1 MPKNTKINLDI
12 ATNVIAVV
20 AAILLLVL
28 NIVGVQLNDNKSRAS
43 APSAITDD
51 PTNIAPD
58 SADLNGSTSAD
69 TNGPAV
75 TARGFQWGT
84 DTSYGNTINDTNPQY
99 VMALNNTFTEYG
111 DFGVPG
117 KCNSVCKVATDNLGN
132 IYTAS
137 ALAGEG
143 GVFVQKFNSTGQY
156 LFSFT
161 KSRPGPD
168 PGNIGTVTGIAIDSS
183 YNIYLFGVEGAL
195 QDRVIKKYD
204 NSGNYLASIG
214 STGSGPGQFTEPGA
228 LAIDSSNNIYAV
240 DHTLDRVSKF
250 NSAGI
255 FEYSFGSTGSGPG
268 QFEEPYGIAVKSNGD
283 IYITD
288 RSLNRLQIFN
298 NSGVLLNTFGA
309 TGSGPGEFNAMGGVA
324 LDSLGNIYI
333 TDIDNYRAQKFDAS
347 LNWEGYFNADNDTK
361 GYYIAANSNQIV
373 VGNLD
378 RKTQI
383 YDQGNSFIDGS
394 FSAPLTGLTC
404 GVEYH
409 YRTFATNADGTN
421 YGNDKTFS
429 YDCASVTTSPATN
442 ISTNSSTLNGN
453 IVSSLTN
460 ITARGFEYGT
470 SPSYGSSV
478 SESGGALGTGDY
490 NLNANGLECNTTY
503 YFRAYITNTYGT
515 IYGSQSSFTTSA
527 CSQMQV
533 TTVNTPGLNPLI
545 QPGIVGFFGDVTG
558 SESIITQ
565 IGFQWGTSTS
575 YGNTTLATGSTSP
588 VTFINQFGSYGNGL
602 SQFANPE
609 GIAADSENNI
619 YVADYGNNRIQK
631 FTSGGVYQLSFGS
644 FGGGDGELNG
654 PSKLAIDENDYV
666 YVVDYGNNR
675 VQKFSKFGVY
685 QSQFGSFGSG
695 DGQFNTPYGIAIDS
709 SNNILV
715 TDTGNTRV
723 QKFDSS
729 GNYLSQFGSAGS
741 SDGQFDNPSGISVDS
756 NDNIYVA
763 DRNNNRVQKFDSSG
777 NYLSQFGSFG
787 SDDGQFNNPTGLEFS
802 TSSNQLFVADSNN
815 NRIQAFDASGNF
827 VYKFG
832 ENGSNPGQFNTP
844 FDVTTN
850 SVGNILVADSYNNRI
865 QTFLNTS
872 SIAQGG
878 FTGSVSGVTCG
889 TTYHYRA
896 FATNALGNAY
906 GDDVSFVACANI
918 STLPPSSIKNNG
930 ANLNGTLN
938 GTGSTISEQGFQW
951 GTSTSYGNTIN
962 NTPNNDVFYNYTSQ
976 FGSAGSGDGQFTN
989 PGQTAKDSSNNIYVV
1004 DSGNNRVQKFDNDG
1018 NYLSQFGSAGSGDG
1032 QFATPL
1038 GIVIDNNNN
1047 IYVADSGNNRI
1058 QKFNSSGG
1066 YIGEFGSTG
1075 SGDGQFS
1082 YPTGMGLD
1090 SSGNIYVAD
1099 TGNSRIQKFNSSGN
1113 YLSQFGSYG
1122 SESGQFDGPVSVEVS
1137 VLNRIYVS
1145 DQVNNR
1151 VQVFNMDGA
1160 YQGQLNDINTPTGLD
1175 SDAQG
1180 NIYVASG
1187 GSNNVQLYDPNGG
1200 LIQEYGSFGSGDG
1213 EFNFPGSVNLDG
1225 NGNIFVG
1232 EYLGNRIQKFSLT
1245 PVFKLGSFSASL
1257 SDLSCDVTY
1266 HYRAFIT
1273 NEEGTFYGQD
1283 QTFTACLTMSTNQA
1297 SSVSNSAGTLNGSV
1311 ASTNNTIVRRGFEY
1325 GTSPS
1330 FGSSSF
1336 NTTGSYSTNFTSEFG
1351 SLGASNG
1358 QFNYLQSALGSS
1370 IDNDGNI
1377 YVVDSGNYRV
1387 QKFDNNGNYLSQ
1399 FGSYGSGDGQ
1409 FIAPSDIAINPDGN
1423 LFVIDPGNNRIQLFS
1438 PDGAYLDQFPTGAPG
1453 ITLEIDKNNFGYLV
1467 GIPGSSYVVKVNFTN
1482 GEVLPIGSQGTGP
1495 GQWVSPLSTATDSQG
1510 NIYVSDLGLP
1520 DEFFLSNP
1528 YAKVIKYDSN
1538 GNFIKNIGSGGTAQ
1552 GQFITPYGIAIDG
1565 FDNLYVSDGF
1575 GSKIQQFD
1583 TNGNYISAIGTQGL
1597 SPFVGLP
1604 ILNFSQ
1610 SNINGQFFFPSFITA
1625 KNDQLIISDS
1635 GNSRIQKFTVQ
1646 PNFSPGDYSLNLQN
1660 LSCGQEYFYRAVG
1673 RNQAGQNFYGTTQ
1686 SFKTSNCNPAPP
1698 SPAPTPGPTP
1708 AGPTEPTDNPTPSTP
1723 SEQAVQPASEAA
1735 KPANTPNRRSIPA
1748 IIAFAQE
1755 LDARLLRIAKAV
1767 PKEIAIAIPY
1777 ALIAVLLSFA
1787 VLYIIQSIRELRSIN
1802 RYNSLIKKYENIQL
1816 GAKNFVALTNHYLN
1830 TPLGIITLSAEGLF
1844 ASNIINKAQF
1854 AKVKSA
1860 AEDIKASINKLLTK
1874 NNKATDEIIK
1884 SIESKITTQKPIKVI
1899 VSPLLWL
1906 PVLISAGLVAFANL
1920 LFIRAGV
1927 FGINAINFT
1936 VQITLF
1942 ILFVIL
1948 TALAL
1953 KSFLRNKQ
1961 IRKDRKAV
1969 LEEEKKLINLKEDF
1983 INDASKALE
1992 KDLISLN
1999 VISSEFASKKEAV
2012 SYLRGVEMLAGV
2024 GTSFGLLKKFAIA
2037 SPVGTINSYDIK
2049 RLSRKIAKHQDS
2061 AIKAKGLKVR
2071 LNVDK
2076 NINMRLDKSGLV
2088 VLMGSL
2094 MSNAIK
2100 FSAPK
2105 QDIIISAK
2113 KIGSNVLIEIKDR
2126 GEIIEKDKLETL
2138 MAPFARTTDAIK
2150 YDYEGLGLGLYMDR
2164 IIAEQAGGS
2173 IEITSSNQ
2181 KGTIAKIKLPF
2192 AKNS

>member
-12 ATNVIAVV
+12 TTNAIAVV

-28 NIVGVQLNDNKSRAS
+28 NIVGVQLNGNKSRAS
-43 APSAITDD
+43 SPSAITGD
-51 PTNIAPD
+51 PTNITPT
-58 SADLNGSTSAD
+58 SADLNGSTTSD
-69 TNGPAV
+69 PNGPAV

-84 DTSYGNTINDTNPQY
+84 DTNYGNTINDTNPQY

-111 DFGVPG
+111 DFGVPS
-117 KCNSVCKVATDNLGN
+117 KCYNACKVATDNLGN

-137 ALAGEG
+137 GLPGEG
-143 GVFVQKFNSTGQY
+143 SVFVQKFNSTGQY
-156 LFSFT
+156 LSSFT

-168 PGNIGTVTGIAIDSS
+168 PGNIAAVVGIAIDSN
-183 YNIYLFGVEGAL
+183 YNIYLFGTEGAL

-214 STGSGPGQFTEPGA
+214 SQGSGPGQFQERGA

-240 DHTLDRVSKF
+240 DPFLDRVSKF
-250 NSAGI
+250 NSAGV
-255 FEYSFGSTGSGPG
+255 FQYSFGSTGSGPG
-268 QFEEPYGIAVKSNGD
+268 EFQEPWGITVKNNGD

-288 RSLNRLQIFN
+288 SSLNRLQIFN
-298 NSGVLLNTFGA
+298 NSGVLLNTFGT
-309 TGSGPGEFNAMGGVA
+309 TGSGPGEFNIMGGVA
-324 LDSLGNIYI
+324 IDSLGNIYI
-333 TDIDNYRAQKFDAS
+333 TDIDNRRAQKFDAS
-347 LNWEGYFNADNDTK
+347 LNWEGYFNTDNDTE
-361 GYYIAANSNQIV
+361 GYFIATNSNQIF
-373 VGNLD
+373 VGNSNG
-378 RKTQI
+378 KTQI

-394 FSAPLTGLTC
+394 FSVPLTGLTC

-409 YRTFATNADGTN
+409 YRTFATNADGTS
-421 YGNDKTFS
+421 YGDDKTFS
-429 YDCASVTTSPATN
+429 FDCGSVTTNTATN

-490 NLNANGLECNTTY
+490 NLNANGLECNTSY
-503 YFRAYITNTYGT
+503 YFRAYITNSYGT
-515 IYGSQSSFTTSA
+515 IFGSQSSFTTSA

-545 QPGIVGFFGDVTG
+545 QPGIVGFFGDVAG
-558 SESIITQ
+558 SESNITQ

-575 YGNTTLATGSTSP
+575 YGNTTPATGSTSP
-588 VTFINQFGSYGNGL
+588 VTFINQFGSYGNAP
-602 SQFANPE
+602 SQFASPE
-609 GIAADSENNI
+609 GVATDSENNI
-619 YVADYGNNRIQK
+619 YVADYDNDRIQK

-654 PSKLAIDENDYV
+654 PWKLAVDENDYV
-666 YVVDYGNNR
+666 YVVDSGNNR

-715 TDTGNTRV
+715 TDNNSRV

-729 GNYLSQFGSAGS
+729 GNYLGQFGSFGS
-741 SDGQFDNPSGISVDS
+741 GDGQFNNPSGISVD
-756 NDNIYVA
+756 NIGNIYVA
-763 DRNNNRVQKFDSSG
+763 DRDNNRVQKFDSSD
-777 NYLSQFGSFG
+777 NYVSQFGSFG
-787 SDDGQFNNPTGLEFS
+787 SGDGQFNNPAGLEFN
-802 TSSNQLFVADSNN
+802 TSSNQLFVADTNN

-827 VYKFG
+827 VFTFG
-832 ENGSNPGQFNTP
+832 ENGSNSGQFNTP
-844 FDVTTN
+844 LDVTIN
-850 SVGNILVADSYNNRI
+850 SGGNILVADSYNNRI

-872 SIAQGG
+872 SVAQGS
-878 FTGSVSGVTCG
+878 FSGSVSGLTCG

-938 GTGSTISEQGFQW
+938 GTGSFISAQGFQW

-962 NTPNNDVFYNYTSQ
+962 NAPNNDVFYNYTSQ

-989 PGQTAKDSSNNIYVV
+989 PGQIAKDSSNNIYVV
-1004 DSGNNRVQKFDNDG
+1004 DSGNNRVQKFDNNG
-1018 NYLSQFGSAGSGDG
+1018 NYLSQFGSGGSGDG

-1038 GIVIDNNNN
+1038 GIVIDNSDN

-1066 YIGEFGSTG
+1066 YIGEFGSAG

-1090 SSGNIYVAD
+1090 SSGNIYLAD

-1122 SESGQFDGPVSVEVS
+1122 SGDGQFDGPVAVEVS
-1137 VLNRIYVS
+1137 VLNRIIVS
-1145 DQVNNR
+1145 DQANNR
-1151 VQVFNMDGA
+1151 VQVFNIDGV
-1160 YQGQLNDINTPTGLD
+1160 YGGQLGISAPTGLD
-1175 SDAQG
+1175 SDSQG
-1180 NIYVASG
+1180 NIYVVSG
-1187 GSNNVQLYDPNGG
+1187 GSNNIQLYDPNGS

-1213 EFNFPGSVNLDG
+1213 EFNFPAGVKLDG
-1225 NGNIFVG
+1225 NGNVFVS
-1232 EYLGNRIQKFSLT
+1232 EYFGDRIQKLSLI
-1245 PVFKLGSFSASL
+1245 PVFKLGSFSANL
-1257 SDLSCDVTY
+1257 SGLSCDVTY

-1297 SSVSNSAGTLNGSV
+1297 SNITDLAGTLNGSV

-1330 FGSSSF
+1330 FGISSF
-1336 NTTGSYSTNFTSEFG
+1336 NTSGSYSTNFTSEFG
-1351 SLGASNG
+1351 SLGAGNG
-1358 QFNYLQSALGSS
+1358 QFNYLQSALGNAV
-1370 IDNDGNI
+1370 DNDGNI
-1377 YVVDSGNYRV
+1377 YSVDAGNYRI

-1399 FGSYGSGDGQ
+1399 FGSYGTGDGQ
-1409 FIAPSDIAINPDGN
+1409 FINPTDIAINPDGN
-1423 LFVIDPGNNRIQLFS
+1423 LFVVDPANNRIQVFS
-1438 PDGAYLDQFPTGAPG
+1438 PNGDYLNQIPTVIPG
-1453 ITLEIDKNNFGYLV
+1453 VTLEIDKNNFAYIV
-1467 GIPGSSYVVKVNFTN
+1467 GVPGSSYVVKFNLTTS
-1482 GEVLPIGSQGTGP
+1482 EVSFIGSQGTDP
-1495 GQWVSPLSTATDSQG
+1495 GQWFSPIATATDSQG
-1510 NIYVSDLGLP
+1510 NVYVSDLGSPGEL
-1520 DEFFLSNP
+1520 FLSNP
-1528 YAKVIKYDSN
+1528 YAKVLKYDSN

-1552 GQFITPYGIAIDG
+1552 GQFIAPYGIAIDG

-1575 GSKIQQFD
+1575 GSNIQQFD
-1583 TNGNYISAIGTQGL
+1583 TNGNYIGAIGIQGL
-1597 SPFVGLP
+1597 SQFALP
-1604 ILNFSQ
+1604 IFNFSQ
-1610 SNINGQFFFPSFITA
+1610 SGINGQFLFPTFITA

-1673 RNQAGQNFYGTTQ
+1673 TNQAGQNFYGTTQ
-1686 SFKTSNCNPAPP
+1686 SFKTSDCNPTPP
-1698 SPAPTPGPTP
+1698 SPTPAPTPGPTP
-1708 AGPTEPTDNPTPSTP
+1708 AGPAEPTDNPTPSTP

-1735 KPANTPNRRSIPA
+1735 KPANTPNRRSTPA

-1755 LDARLLRIAKAV
+1755 LDARLLSIAKSV
-1767 PKEIAIAIPY
+1767 PREVAIAIPY
-1777 ALIAVLLSFA
+1777 ALTAVLLSFA

-1802 RYNSLIKKYENIQL
+1802 RYNSLINKYENIQL

-1854 AKVKSA
+1854 TKVKSA
-1860 AEDIKASINKLLTK
+1860 AEDIKTSISRLLTK

-1899 VSPLLWL
+1899 ISPLLWL

-1936 VQITLF
+1936 VQIILL

-1992 KDLISLN
+1992 KDLNSLN
-1999 VISSEFASKKEAV
+1999 VISGEFASKKEAV

-2037 SPVGTINSYDIK
+2037 SPVETINSYDIK
-2049 RLSRKIAKHQDS
+2049 RLSRKIAKHQSS

-2076 NINMRLDKSGLV
+2076 NINIRLDKPGLV

-2113 KIGSNVLIEIKDR
+2113 KVGTYVVIEIKDR

-2138 MAPFARTTDAIK
+2138 MTPFTRTTDALK